1 MNKPLFNSL
10 LILFLFS
17 FSCLT
22 AQWQPTG
29 FNQSTWVLCK
39 ASNGNLIATNDVYP
53 EMGGVFLSEDQ
64 GETWS
69 EASVEPHSYTS
80 HLVDGEN
87 IYLGGVQG
95 NIAISN
101 DNGHTWSQ
109 TSFADLFPGIT
120 EFDPIYAIESHNN
133 RIYAAVLAFGIV
145 YSEDGGMTWQ
155 LTDRESLLDPDDPD
169 NGGQWCYNL
178 RSFNGKLY
186 NLGAFGIWEYD
197 ETDDVWSQVDPYWYA
212 GDSIIVDDVLYV
224 VYNAFGL
231 EEGIRFT
238 SDFQNWE
245 SMAIGDLSTSNRFLE
260 YYNGAFFLGNVEE
273 AIFYTLDHGNTW
285 TEYREDFPMYSP
297 APGVEFYGTPM
308 NLVFME
314 DTMYVG
320 VFSNDPELQGVYRA
334 PIPEELLQVNS
345 AEIGKTVLF
354 PNPADDFISFRFDG
368 ETMVS
373 GILRITD
380 VMGRI
385 VYQEKITSQPNNT
398 HTLSVASWPSGIY
411 LYSIE
416 GKNTTTSGKFL
427 IR

>member
-186 NLGAFGIWEYD
+186 NLGAFGIWEY
-197 ETDDVWSQVDPYWYA
+197 EEADDVWNHVDPQWYA
-212 GDSIIVDDVLYV
+212 GSSTVVDDVLYV
-224 VYNAFGL
+224 VYNAPGL
-231 EEGIRFT
+231 DQGIRFT
-238 SDFQNWE
+238 SDFQTWE
-245 SMAIGDLSTSNRFLE
+245 TMPVGDLSTSIRFVE
-260 YYNGAFFLGNVEE
+260 HYNGAFFMGNVED
-273 AIFYTLDHGNTW
+273 AIFYTVDQGETW
-285 TEYREDFPMYSP
+285 IEYREGYPKFSP
-297 APGVEFYGTPM
+297 VPGVDFYETPM
-308 NLVFME
+308 AMVFE
-314 DTMYVG
+314 GDTMFVG
-320 VFSNDPELQGVYRA
+320 VFSMDEELAGIYSA
-334 PIPEELLQVNS
+334 PIPEDLLQIDSVKHG
-345 AEIGKTVLF
+345 EMILY
-354 PNPADDFISFRFDG
+354 PNPAQDILSFHFPKEIQIQG
-368 ETMVS
+368 E
-373 GILRITD
+373 LKITD
-380 VMGRI
+380 ATGRI
-385 VYQEKITSQPNNT
+385 VYKENLTSQKNNT
-398 HTLSVASWPSGIY
+398 HTISVNSWASGLY